1 MENRITFEDIE
12 EANKLI
18 KPMIL
23 ERKNKKTGK
32 IIKKKYPEVSQRIKA
47 FRKVYPN
54 GVIET
59 EMELPSEGT
68 CIFKAIIRNENGDVI
83 ATGTASETQNSSTI
97 NETSY
102 IENCETSAVG
112 RALGFCG
119 FGIDA
124 GVATAEEVQNA
135 IQKEE
140 YDSKQPISEE
150 QMLIIAKLDEKQ
162 KEHIRKIY
170 KKDPIT
176 LSYHEAEKVIESLRK
191 NGLIKTKKE
200 EEHEKKEKEE
210 VF

>member
-1 MENRITFEDIE
+1 MENRITFEDIKK
-12 EANKLI
+12 ANEII
-18 KPMIL
+18 KPITIK
-23 ERKNKKTGK
+23 RKDKETGEV
-32 IIKKKYPEVSQRIKA
+32 IKKKYSEVSQRIMA
-47 FRKVYPN
+47 FRKLYPN

-59 EMELPSEGT
+59 EMTLPNDDT
-68 CIFKAIIRNENGDVI
+68 CIFRAIIRNENGDVI
-83 ATGTASETQNSSTI
+83 ATGTACEKQSGSYI
-97 NETSY
+97 NKTSY

-112 RALGFCG
+112 RALGMCG
-119 FGIDA
+119 LGIDT
-124 GVATAEEVQNA
+124 GVATAEEVQNT

-140 YDSKQPISEE
+140 YDSKHPISEE